1 MTQRIGIIL
10 FILFVTTA
18 GCSKFGKVLKSKD
31 FEYKLKM
38 ANQYFDQKQYRQ
50 SQVLY
55 EELFPIF
62 KGTPQHEDLYY
73 KFAFS
78 HYHLKDFTTAESLF
92 KGYLEIFANSP
103 RAEEVEFMQAFCFYR
118 QSPKA
123 ELEQSNTLKAIGMFQ
138 IFINTHPESA
148 RVKEA
153 EQIIVKCQA
162 KLEVKEQLSA
172 QLYYNVGQFRAA
184 ALAFTTLMNNYPD
197 SPKGDEYKLMSIRS
211 YYRYAAMSVP
221 EKQEERYNKVISE
234 VEDFQDRFPESK
246 LMKEAERFLTLTK
259 NNLKSLQNEQT
270 SQTSGK

>member
-1 MTQRIGIIL
+1 MTKQIG
-10 FILFVTTA
+10 FFLFVLMLVFSS
-18 GCSKFGKVLKSKD
+18 CSKFGKVLKSKD

-73 KFAFS
+73 KFAYS
-78 HYHLKDFTTAESLF
+78 HYHLRDYITAESLF

-103 RAEEVEFMQAFCFYR
+103 RAEEVEYMQAFCYYR
-118 QSPKA
+118 QSPKP

-138 IFINTHPESA
+138 IFANTHPESP

-153 EQIIVKCQA
+153 EAIIAKCQA
-162 KLEVKEQLSA
+162 KLETKEYLSA
-172 QLYYNVGQFRAA
+172 QLYFNVGQFRAA
-184 ALAFTTLMNNYPD
+184 ALAYTTLINNYPD
-197 SPKGDEYKLMSIRS
+197 SPKGDEYKLMAIRS
-211 YYRYAAMSVP
+211 YYRYAAMSIP

-246 LMKEAERFLTLTK
+246 LMKEAERFLTLSK
-259 NNLKSLQNEQT
+259 NNLKSLNNEQT
-270 SQTSGK
+270 SQASGK